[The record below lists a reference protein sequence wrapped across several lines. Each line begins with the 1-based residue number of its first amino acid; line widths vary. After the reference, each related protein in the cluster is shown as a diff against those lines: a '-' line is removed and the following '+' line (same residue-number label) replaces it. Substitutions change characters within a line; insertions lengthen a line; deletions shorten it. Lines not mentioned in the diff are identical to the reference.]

1 MITNREA
8 AKIIGVSVRQMRKLA
23 AEGRIRGA
31 ILSSRG
37 WKIPPPVTIIPPKP
51 ERAAYKIRSYV
62 PDIERLE
69 NWRLMSQE
77 HISDALGIS
86 PYLVRRTVAE
96 LRTPEEQGVEKAR
109 TRIGR
114 ASRAVR
120 AECARCM
127 RIVSDAGYP
136 ELALMLDAMRGGGK

>member
-1 MITNREA
+1 MIGSREA
-8 AKIIGVSVRQMRKLA
+8 AKIIGVSTRQMRKLA
-23 AEGRIRGA
+23 AEGRIPGA
-31 ILSSRG
+31 ILSPTG
-37 WKIPPPVTIIPPKP
+37 WDIPLPVVINPPKP
-51 ERAAYKIRSYV
+51 KRAAYKIRSYA

-86 PYLVRRTVAE
+86 LYLVRRTVAE

-120 AECARCM
+120 AERSRCM

-136 ELALMLDAMRGGGK
+136 ELALRLDALGGGK

>member
-1 MITNREA
+1 MIGSREA

-23 AEGRIRGA
+23 AEGRIPGA
-31 ILSSRG
+31 ILSSTG
-37 WKIPPPVTIIPPKP
+37 WDIPLPVIIIPPKP
-51 ERAAYKIRSYV
+51 KRAAYKIRSYA

-77 HISDALGIS
+77 HISDTLGIS

-120 AECARCM
+120 AERSRCM

-136 ELALMLDAMRGGGK
+136 ELALMLDAMRGGK